1 MPRFD
6 EREALAAIECHS
18 ATLFEGV
25 PTMYLRMLGCP
36 DLGSFDLSSL
46 RLCTVGGQTMSVS
59 KMSEVED
66 RFGCRLLELWGMT
79 ELGGIGVTHPHNARS
94 VLGSIGVPLPFLE
107 TKVIDIHDADRPIA
121 AGEAGELLIRGPIM
135 MDEYFGNNEATTQAI
150 DADGWLHTGDLVERD
165 QDGYLYVIDRVKEV
179 ILSGGYNVYPAEVE
193 RVVSEHLAVAMV
205 AVAGMDDEL
214 KGQVPKAF
222 VVLRQNAECSA
233 GALVEHCRKRLAPYK
248 VPRAIEFVT
257 DLPKTS
263 TGKILRRLLVGSTR
277 AEGTVEIADTNA

>member
-1 MPRFD
+1 
-6 EREALAAIECHS
+6 
-18 ATLFEGV
+18 
-25 PTMYLRMLGCP
+25 
-36 DLGSFDLSSL
+36 
-46 RLCTVGGQTMSVS
+46 
-59 KMSEVED
+59 
-66 RFGCRLLELWGMT
+66 
-79 ELGGIGVTHPHNARS
+79 
-94 VLGSIGVPLPFLE
+94 
-107 TKVIDIHDADRPIA
+107 
-121 AGEAGELLIRGPIM
+121 M